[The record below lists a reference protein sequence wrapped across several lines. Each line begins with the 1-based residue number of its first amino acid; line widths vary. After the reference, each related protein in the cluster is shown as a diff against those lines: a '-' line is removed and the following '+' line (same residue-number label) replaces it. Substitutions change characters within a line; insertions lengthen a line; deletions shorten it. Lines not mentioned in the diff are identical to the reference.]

1 MDAMSKR
8 HPITEVRR
16 WLELRQAEGLSI
28 KQLALRS
35 GIPAHVFIYR
45 ITRDKRSREQ
55 PVKAGGFVEVV
66 AAEPPRTDPQAC
78 KSSGIEL
85 AFPGGLRATLAVDFD
100 ADTLGRLLAQL
111 RC

>member
-1 MDAMSKR
+1 MSKR
-8 HPITEVRR
+8 HPITEVRQ
-16 WLELRQAEGLSI
+16 WLELREAEGLTI
-28 KQLALRS
+28 KQLVLRS

-45 ITRDKRSREQ
+45 ITRDKRSREK
-55 PVKAGGFVEVV
+55 PAKAVGGFVEVV
-66 AAEPPRTDPQAC
+66 AAEPPSAEPQAR

-100 ADTLGRLLAQL
+100 SDALGRLLRQL

>member
-1 MDAMSKR
+1 MSKR

-16 WLELRQAEGLSI
+16 WLELRATEGLSI

-45 ITRDKRSREQ
+45 ATRDRHSHEE
-55 PVKAGGFVEVV
+55 PELPTGGFVEVV
-66 AAEPPRTDPQAC
+66 AAAPEATEALPF

-100 ADTLGRLLAQL
+100 CGALGRLLSQL
-111 RC
+111 QC

>member
-1 MDAMSKR
+1 MSK
-8 HPITEVRR
+8 HHSITEVRQ
-16 WLELRQAEGLSI
+16 WLELREAEGLSI

-45 ITRDKRSREQ
+45 ITRDKRSHEQ
-55 PVKAGGFVEVV
+55 PVEAEVGFVEVV
-66 AAEPPRTDPQAC
+66 ASEPPPAEPQAC
-78 KSSGIEL
+78 KTSGIEL

-100 ADTLGRLLAQL
+100 TEALTRLLTIQ